1 MPAAVAVRV
10 EDDSRSAPIA
20 TTGAQMPKLICD
32 ITMSLDGFITGP
44 NPSVEQPLLDEV
56 QVHVAPLLLGEG
68 TRLFGHLGA
77 DPVDLDITRVV
88 ESPAVTHLR
97 YRVLG

>member
-1 MPAAVAVRV
+1 
-10 EDDSRSAPIA
+10 
-20 TTGAQMPKLICD
+20 MPKLICD

-77 DPVDLDITRVV
+77 DPVDLEITRVV